1 MFSHKIS
8 ENFSRAKVCKKERK
22 GEPENLISD
31 PRKKRKQRKVD
42 SDAGD
47 SDTESEMSG
56 RVCKRM
62 SDHEPV

>member
-1 MFSHKIS
+1 M
-8 ENFSRAKVCKKERK
+8 CKKERK

-56 RVCKRM
+56 RVCERM

>member
-1 MFSHKIS
+1 MR
-8 ENFSRAKVCKKERK
+8 EGKE
-22 GEPENLISD
+22 GELGNLMSD
-31 PRKKRKQRKVD
+31 PWKKRKQRKVD

-56 RVCKRM
+56 RVCERM